1 MHIKKIYD
9 ISLTLSGQTVNWPT
23 DPPFKKTLFKSLAA
37 GGSSN
42 VSAVSFGT
50 HFGTHIDPPLHMMEG
65 GAGVD
70 RIPLDCLIGE
80 ALVVELKDAPVI
92 DAALLHPIDLTGV
105 LRILFK
111 TKNSDC
117 WKRNETQYRRD
128 FVGLTVDAAE
138 LLARAGM
145 KFVGIDYLSI
155 EAPGS
160 AGHPAHKVFMR
171 AGTVIAEGLDL
182 SEVPAGTYLLVCAPL
197 KLKDGDGG
205 PGRVFLLQP

>member
-1 MHIKKIYD
+1 MKKIYD
-9 ISLTLSGQTVNWPT
+9 ISLTLSEETVNWPT
-23 DPPFKKTLFKSLAA
+23 DPPFKKTPFKSLAA

-50 HFGTHIDPPLHMMEG
+50 HFGTHVDPPLHMVEG

-70 RIPLDCLIGE
+70 RIPLDCLVGD
-80 ALVVELKDAPVI
+80 ALVVDMHDAAVI
-92 DAALLHPIDLTGV
+92 DAAQLTPLDLAGV
-105 LRILFK
+105 RRILFK

-117 WKRNETQYRRD
+117 WKRKETQYRRD

-138 LLARAGM
+138 LLARSGM

-160 AGHPAHKVFMR
+160 KGHPVHKVLMQ
-171 AGTVIAEGLDL
+171 AGTLIAEGLDL
-182 SEVPAGTYLLVCAPL
+182 SEVPAGEYLLVCAPL

-205 PGRVFLLQP
+205 PSRVFLIQR

>member
-1 MHIKKIYD
+1 MKKIYD
-9 ISLTLSGQTVNWPT
+9 ISLTLSEETVNWPS
-23 DPPFKKTLFKSLAA
+23 DPPFKKVHFKSLAA

-70 RIPLDCLIGE
+70 RISLACLVGD
-80 ALVVELKDAPVI
+80 ALVIDAKDAAVI
-92 DAALLHPIDLTGV
+92 DAALLRPLDLTGV
-105 LRILFK
+105 ERVLFK
-111 TKNSDC
+111 TRNSDC
-117 WKRNETQYRRD
+117 WKRKETQYRRD

-138 LLARAGM
+138 LLARKGM

-160 AGHPAHKVFMR
+160 TGHPVHKVLMR

-205 PGRVFLLQP
+205 PSRVFLLQP